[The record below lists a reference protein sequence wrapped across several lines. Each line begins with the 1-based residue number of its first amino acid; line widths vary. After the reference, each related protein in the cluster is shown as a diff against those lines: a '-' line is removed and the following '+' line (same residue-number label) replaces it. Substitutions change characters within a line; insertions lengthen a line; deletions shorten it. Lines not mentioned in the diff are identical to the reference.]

1 MPLSKEN
8 RHLLEVA
15 IIGYLR
21 FGVGEATSRDI
32 YHELKS
38 NGFLAVKGI
47 KQVSMICSSFER
59 KGALLSRVIKVK
71 EKLRTYKKKLWR
83 VNPNFYEERPNQ
95 SMFSYSERFSEVRS
109 IKKRRMKRVKKRR
122 KYSLGLIN

>member
-15 IIGYLR
+15 IITYLK
-21 FGVGEATSRDI
+21 FEVDEATSKDI

-38 NGFLAVKGI
+38 SGFLAVKGT
-47 KQVSMICSSFER
+47 KQVSMICSSFKR
-59 KGALLSRVIKVK
+59 RGALLSRVVKVK

-83 VNPNFYEERPNQ
+83 VNPNFYEEHPNQ
-95 SMFSYSERFSEVRS
+95 SMFSYSERFSGEIRS
-109 IKKRRMKRVKKRR
+109 IRKRRMKRV
-122 KYSLGLIN
+122 